1 MTEGKK
7 TFNMAAKALAKVPGI
22 LKLRFVR
29 RRRVADF
36 QARSL
41 GKEIT
46 NLPNLITLSRLVLIP
61 IILVFINWGTPL
73 DHYIATLLFI
83 LAGLS
88 DFLDGYLARKSGK
101 ITLMGKFL
109 DPLADKITTLSVM
122 VTLVAQQSIPAWLL
136 ILMLTREFAVT
147 GLRALAIGEGV
158 VIAASAGGKQKTAF
172 QFFGLTFLLIHYPYP
187 LVGTSWVLNFH
198 RMGLFILYLSL
209 ILSIF
214 SAVEY
219 FALFVEAIEHQN
231 LRRART
237 LEKAAREAGLLTE
250 IKSNPELPVMEEI
263 EMQVEFSR
271 CPSSN
276 EKPPEATE

>member
-1 MTEGKK
+1 MTERKK
-7 TFNMAAKALAKVPGI
+7 PMNMAVKALTKVPGM

-36 QARSL
+36 QSRSL
-41 GKEIT
+41 SGEIT

-61 IILVFINWGTPL
+61 VILVFLHRGSPL

-83 LAGLS
+83 LAGFS

-122 VTLVAQQSIPAWLL
+122 VTLVARQSIPAWLL
-136 ILMLTREFAVT
+136 ILMLVREFSVT
-147 GLRALAIGEGV
+147 GLRALAMGEGV
-158 VIAASAGGKQKTAF
+158 VIAASEGGKQKTAF
-172 QFFGLTFLLIHYPYP
+172 QFFGLTFLLVHYPYP
-187 LVGTSWVLNFH
+187 LAGTSWVLDFH

-209 ILSIF
+209 ILSLF

-219 FALFVEAIEHQN
+219 FALFAEAVEHKN
-231 LRRART
+231 LRRTRT
-237 LEKAAREAGLLTE
+237 LEKAAREAGLLPE
-250 IKSNPELPVMEEI
+250 MRSNPELPVVEEI
-263 EMQVEFSR
+263 EMQVELSR
-271 CPSSN
+271 CPPDG
-276 EKPPEATE
+276 KPHDTTE